1 MKPTPPGWPRLSSV
15 LVSRDARAAI
25 AWYQQA
31 FGFTVQI
38 LVDTPDGRVQHSELR
53 FGDALVMVSE
63 QGGDRDARF
72 GAPGRAPVAVQGA
85 NTQSL
90 FVYVDEVDAHHD
102 RALAA
107 GARVTVPLAEHDYGP
122 EHWRDRGYA
131 CVDPDGHL
139 WWFAQR
145 LRNPPA

>member
-38 LVDTPDGRVQHSELR
+38 LVDAPDGRVQHSELR

>member
-15 LVSRDARAAI
+15 LFSHDARAAI
-25 AWYQQA
+25 AWYQRA
-31 FGFTVQI
+31 FGFEVQI
-38 LVDTPDGRVQHSELR
+38 LVDAPDGGVQHSELR
-53 FGDALVMVSE
+53 YGDALVMVSD

-72 GAPGRAPVAVQGA
+72 GVQGRAPAAVQGV

-107 GARVTVPLAEHDYGP
+107 GARVTAPLADHDYGP
-122 EHWRDRGYA
+122 EHWQDRGYA

-145 LRNPPA
+145 LRNPAA